1 MRPNSIKT
9 ILMAAS
15 VALASTAVAQTT
27 TLTLDDAVRIALSDN
42 PTVKV
47 ADSEITKQEYGLSRN
62 LVGISI

>member
-47 ADSEITKQEYGLSRN
+47 ADSEITGQ
-62 LVGISI
+62 